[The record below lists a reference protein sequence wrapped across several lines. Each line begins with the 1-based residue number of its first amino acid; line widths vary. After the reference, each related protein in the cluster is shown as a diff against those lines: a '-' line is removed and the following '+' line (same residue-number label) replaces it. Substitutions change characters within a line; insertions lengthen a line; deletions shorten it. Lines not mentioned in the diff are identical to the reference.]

1 MKSTWSVKENS
12 EGTLRVEVESKVWQD
27 AQEKALDVL
36 IKDVEIE
43 GFRKGQAPRKLAAK
57 KVSDQSVMLD
67 AVNIVANNVFANA
80 IVEAGVEPVTQPQLD
95 IESMTKEDIVLLF
108 HFVVK
113 PEVELGEY
121 KGIEVAAE
129 DITVTDEDVN
139 AELERLQESQ
149 AELVVY
155 EDITVDNG
163 HTVVI
168 DFEGF
173 KDDVAFEGGKG
184 ENYSLE
190 IGSNSFI
197 PGFEEALIGM
207 NSGEERDINL
217 TFPENYHVEELKNA
231 PVVFKVKVHEI
242 KARELPELNDDFVA
256 LLDREGVSTLDELKV
271 EIKKDIEHERKHA
284 EEDRVN
290 DLLISTVSDNATV
303 EIPEPMVAEEQ
314 DNMFQEFTQ
323 RLAQQGMNFE
333 MYSQILNQT
342 EEDLKEQM
350 HDDAVKRVR
359 SRLVL
364 EKIAEVEG
372 FGVEEDETETEYQ
385 KISEMYG
392 IELEQVK
399 QIISKEQLSYDI
411 LIRKAV
417 ELVQNTRA

>member
-139 AELERLQESQ
+139 AEIERLQESQ